1 MIKNEDNDAS
11 VIILAAGLGT
21 RMKSRKAK
29 VLHELSG
36 RPMILYVV
44 ETASEVV
51 NDNVV
56 LVVGHQAEKVR
67 QIVSERY
74 RVTYALQEKQLGTGH
89 AVLTAMQYLPTF
101 TRDVV
106 ILYGDVPL
114 LMPQTIRKLLVDHR
128 TSNRD
133 ITLLGVELDNPTG
146 YGRLLLDKNRDPRKI
161 VEESDATPEQKQIK
175 TINTG
180 IYCVKKNVLSETL
193 QKTNTRN
200 AQGERYLTDI
210 IEIGNKTGM
219 DVGAVFTDT
228 VEEIIG
234 VNTPSELKTAEKIMR
249 KRLSKR
255 S

>member
-1 MIKNEDNDAS
+1 MMNDTDNDAA

-21 RMKSRKAK
+21 RMKSQTAK

-44 ETASEVV
+44 ETARHVV
-51 NDNVV
+51 GDNVI

-74 RVTYALQEKQLGTGH
+74 HVTCALQEKQLGTGH
-89 AVLTAMQYLPTF
+89 AVLTALGHLPAF
-101 TRDVV
+101 TRDVI
-106 ILYGDVPL
+106 ILCGDVPL
-114 LMPQTIRKLLVDHR
+114 LLPQTIQTLLGNHR

-133 ITLLGVELDNPTG
+133 ITLLGVELDNPKG
-146 YGRLLLDKNRDPRKI
+146 YGRLVLDKNRNLRKI
-161 VEESDATPEQKQIK
+161 VEEADATPEQKRIK

-180 IYCVKKNVLSETL
+180 IYCVKTDILSETL

-200 AQGERYLTDI
+200 VQGERYLTDI
-210 IEIGNKTGM
+210 IELGNNAGM
-219 DVGAVFTDT
+219 DVGVVFIDNY
-228 VEEIIG
+228 EEIIG
-234 VNTPSELKTAEKIMR
+234 VNTRGELKNAETIMR